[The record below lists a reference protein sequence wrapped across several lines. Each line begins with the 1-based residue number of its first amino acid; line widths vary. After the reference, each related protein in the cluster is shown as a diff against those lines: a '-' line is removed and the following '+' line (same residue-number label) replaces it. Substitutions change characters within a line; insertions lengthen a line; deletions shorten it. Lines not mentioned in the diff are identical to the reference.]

1 MKKKGKEERQYKQ
14 NSNHT
19 KYVHYYIG
27 IKLNSENPK
36 LYRIYLGHFNKVK
49 EGIKRKSKIENT
61 LD

>member
-36 LYRIYLGHFNKVK
+36 LYRVYLGHFNKTK
-49 EGIKRKSKIENT
+49 EGIKRKIE
-61 LD
+61 